1 MQSVEEKKSQYN
13 VIVKTCYITA
23 IIYLC
28 FRLFY
33 FTIFLIS
40 KTWIVFYINLA
51 SILIYLLSFIII
63 KKKKYYPYALVC
75 GNEFLVLMSV
85 CTIFLG
91 FNTGFHLCII
101 GLCVVSFFSVYFSK
115 VEKRNIANAITWT
128 ILSIIV
134 YLTIYLVTEFNEP
147 YYVIDRW
154 AEVTLF
160 IAHSFAV
167 FAFIAAYLLIFLKYA
182 MTLEGK
188 IINES
193 RTDELTKLPNRYDL
207 CNYVDSIEDKK
218 DYALVMFDIDDF
230 KKLNDKHGHVYGDK
244 VLKEIAYIANSN
256 AEGSFVARYGGEE
269 FVVIIK
275 MYDSDE
281 RPVNIMNHI
290 RETIEKHE
298 FSFDGIS
305 SSATVSAGIAKY
317 DYDINLD
324 SWVRRADRK
333 LYECKNTGKN
343 KVIM

>member
-51 SILIYLLSFIII
+51 SILIYSLSFIMI

-91 FNTGFHLCII
+91 FDSGFHLSII
-101 GLCVVSFFSVYFSK
+101 GLSIVSFFSVYFSK
-115 VEKRNIANAITWT
+115 VERRHIANAITWC

-134 YLTIYLVTEFNEP
+134 YLTIYLVTKYNEP
-147 YYVIDRW
+147 YYVLDRW

-160 IAHSFAV
+160 V
-167 FAFIAAYLLIFLKYA
+167 FHTLVVFGFIVSYLLIFLKYT

-193 RTDELTKLPNRYDL
+193 RTDELTKLPNRYEL
-207 CNYVDSIEDKK
+207 VNYLDSIEDKR
-218 DYALVMFDIDDF
+218 DYALAIFDIDDF
-230 KKLNDKHGHVYGDK
+230 KKLNDKYGHIYGDK

-275 MYDSDE
+275 TFDDE
-281 RPVNIMNHI
+281 KRPVDVMNHI
-290 RETIEKHE
+290 REIIEKHA
-298 FSFDGIS
+298 FSFDGVS
-305 SSATVSAGIAKY
+305 SNTTISAGIAKY

-324 SWVRRADRK
+324 SWIKKADRK

-343 KVIM
+343 KVMM